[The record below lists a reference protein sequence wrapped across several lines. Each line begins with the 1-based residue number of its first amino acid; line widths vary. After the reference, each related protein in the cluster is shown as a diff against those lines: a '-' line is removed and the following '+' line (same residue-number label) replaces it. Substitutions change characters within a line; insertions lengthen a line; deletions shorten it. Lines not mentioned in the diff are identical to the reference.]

1 MRAHHLVWGSITGC
15 GFLLFAALPVVQ
27 AASPPCSV
35 GERVLAEPGDHAG
48 IVTGMTGASCRVH
61 FDDASRADDWVQVYS
76 IKAAAS
82 VARDARTVASGPRIG
97 RYNIT
102 VGAGFY
108 DGYLMLTSPTGY
120 ELFLPEGKSAG
131 TGQFAYNS
139 SEGRIG
145 WVSGPMTNPQWDGTQ
160 KIEAS
165 GNLLKVRIGKRA
177 VATNSAR

>member
-1 MRAHHLVWGSITGC
+1 MRVHRLMWGSVAGC
-15 GFLLFAALPVVQ
+15 SLFLFAALPVVQ
-27 AASPPCSV
+27 AASSPCSV
-35 GERVLAEPGDHAG
+35 GERILAEPGDRPG
-48 IVTGMTGASCRVH
+48 TVTGMTAASCRVH
-61 FDDASRADDWVQVYS
+61 FDDASGADDWVQVYS
-76 IKAAAS
+76 LKAAAS
-82 VARDARTVASGPRIG
+82 VARDARTAASGPRIG

-120 ELFLPEGKSAG
+120 ELFLPGGKSAG

-145 WVSGPMTNPQWDGTQ
+145 WVSGPMTNLQWDGTQ
-160 KIEAS
+160 KIEAA

-177 VATNSAR
+177 VATNSAH